1 MAGRRSKYGGKKY
14 GKMAYFTQEEYEM
27 INALGIDFSTI
38 TREMWLGYLGSDDL
52 GIDQLETDIDKERAQ
67 LASKELAL
75 REKRRIKEIMEAQ
88 QIREK
93 VESFVPA
100 YWLRFFLANEARTAF
115 KKWAIMQRYDDVNLD
130 NFSISQLDLRK
141 IKADMESG
149 LLLPDA
155 PLEKWAE
162 YNLRIKNGKM
172 KQDARVALVKELSV
186 SVNLT
191 LAEKKDNLEENYK

>member
-27 INALGIDFSTI
+27 INALGLDFSTI
-38 TREMWLGYLGSDDL
+38 TREMWLGYIGSDDL
-52 GIDQLETDIDKERAQ
+52 GIDQLQTDIDKERAQ
-67 LASKELAL
+67 IASKELAL

-88 QIREK
+88 QIKEQ
-93 VESFVPA
+93 VESLIPA
-100 YWLRFFLANEARTAF
+100 YWLRFFLVNDARTAF

-130 NFSISQLDLRK
+130 NFAIAQVDLRR
-141 IKADMESG
+141 IKGDMESG
-149 LLLPDA
+149 LLLPNS

-162 YNLRIKNGKM
+162 YNLKIKNGKM

-191 LAEKKDNLEENYK
+191 IDEKKQNLEGQS